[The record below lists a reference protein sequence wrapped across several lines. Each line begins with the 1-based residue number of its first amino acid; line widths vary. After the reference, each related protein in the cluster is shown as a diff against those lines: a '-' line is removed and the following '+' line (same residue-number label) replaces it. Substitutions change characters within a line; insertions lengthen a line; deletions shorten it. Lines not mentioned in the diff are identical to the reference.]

1 MSRRPV
7 ARGGQS
13 PRDSVSIPPGSL
25 RARDGGDSLISSPDS
40 PRSDDDEANRA
51 KTGGA
56 DAVLALRSALDG
68 LSQSQLLSLADLAR
82 RAAQPTRAEKSERL
96 RSIVDEHL
104 QDLLTEN
111 ALLSY
116 TESWHEL
123 ADADA
128 RSWSSIFSS
137 FRPSAEFK
145 PDLSQFPFH
154 DLVDFRPKQT
164 NPESTEVF
172 KRFPKQQA
180 IDECLKSLSDKQ
192 IRPLCRI
199 TMLALDLGST
209 DLPELDKPDEVKA
222 HVDKMQTALIRVSQY
237 ILMLH
242 SDVVHRRKLAAL
254 TAMGMKDHEATQSHR
269 DALLDEQDF
278 ALMKSVNDRRREFA
292 SLRAQLQTKPGKG
305 KGRGRGRGRG
315 ADRGRQSDSSV
326 PGAAAQSTSQSAP
339 KEHHS
344 ETAAPSRGTS
354 PGSTKGTSTSSGRGR
369 GRGNKK

>member
-7 ARGGQS
+7 TRGGQS

-25 RARDGGDSLISSPDS
+25 RARDGGDSFISSPDS

-111 ALLSY
+111 AQLSY
-116 TESWHEL
+116 AESWHEL

-199 TMLALDLGST
+199 AMLALDLGST

-237 ILMLH
+237 IFMLH

-339 KEHHS
+339 KEQHS

>member
-7 ARGGQS
+7 TRGGQS

-25 RARDGGDSLISSPDS
+25 RARDGGDSFISSPDS
-40 PRSDDDEANRA
+40 PRSVDDEANRA

-199 TMLALDLGST
+199 AMLALDLGST
-209 DLPELDKPDEVKA
+209 DLPELDKPEEVKA
-222 HVDKMQTALIRVSQY
+222 HVDKMQTALIRMSQY
-237 ILMLH
+237 VLMLH

-339 KEHHS
+339 KEQHS

-369 GRGNKK
+369 GRGNRK